1 MSTIRELEDI
11 MSAQSQQAGEL
22 NIDTDIIAYAQT
34 MADIENAIVVISDMA
49 QKRSRIFLGTFAR
62 ELGINDYDSEN
73 SIWEKVILSYLSE
86 AELETKMISEL
97 RFYHFIKNKP
107 KSRRNYYLLTKL
119 RFQTHAGRMADVA
132 HKLYYIYDDR
142 GDAVKYAVCRYAPLT
157 FDFRGKSVIVN
168 SIDGSMEELT
178 TSDGKGIL
186 SRRERQVMSL
196 IAEGKKS
203 AEIAEL
209 LSVSIHTVSRHRQEI
224 LAKLQVKNSIDACR
238 LARSM
243 ELI

>member
-1 MSTIRELEDI
+1 MKPIRELEDI
-11 MSAQSQQAGEL
+11 MSAQSPAGEL
-22 NIDTDIIAYAQT
+22 NIDADLITYAQT
-34 MADIENAIVVISDMA
+34 MAAIDNAIVVISDMA
-49 QKRSRIFLGTFAR
+49 QKRSRIFSGGFAR
-62 ELGINDYDSEN
+62 VLGLNGYDCEN
-73 SIWEKVILSYLSE
+73 SIWEKMILSYLSE
-86 AELETKMISEL
+86 GELETKVISEL
-97 RFYHFIKNKP
+97 KFYHFLKNKP

-119 RFQTHAGRMADVA
+119 RFKTPQGGMVDVA
-132 HKLYYIYDDR
+132 HKLYYIYDER
-142 GDAVKYAVCRYAPLT
+142 GESVKYAVCRYAPLS

-168 SIDGSMEELT
+168 SIDGSIEELAST
-178 TSDGKGIL
+178 DTGGII
-186 SRRERQVMSL
+186 SRRERQVLSL

-203 AEIAEL
+203 AEIANI

>member
-1 MSTIRELEDI
+1 MSTIWELEDI
-11 MSAQSQQAGEL
+11 MSAQSPSGGL
-22 NIDTDIIAYAQT
+22 NLDADIMVYAQA
-34 MADIENAIVVISDMA
+34 MAAIENAVVVVSDMA
-49 QKRSRIFLGTFAR
+49 HKSSRIFSGAFAQSLGLA
-62 ELGINDYDSEN
+62 GYDSEN
-73 SIWEKVILSYLSE
+73 SIWEKLILSYLPDD
-86 AELETKMISEL
+86 ELEAKMISEL
-97 RFYHFIKNKP
+97 RFYHFIRNKP

-119 RFQTHAGRMADVA
+119 RFKTQAGRMVEVA
-132 HKLYYIYDDR
+132 HKLYYVYDEM
-142 GDAVKYAVCRYAPLT
+142 GESVKYAICRYAPLT

-168 SIDGSMEELT
+168 SVDGSMEELT

-186 SRRERQVMSL
+186 SRRERQVLSL

-203 AEIAEL
+203 AEIAEI